1 MFIYVLGENVFIFV
15 NVSFEFMFVE
25 EIVWVDNVIRD
36 VVFVVC
42 DEDVVCLFDVVF
54 INDVFIGINSKEV
67 NV

>member
-42 DEDVVCLFDVVF
+42 DGDVVCLFDVVF